1 MIIIPRVIIL
11 FTYFSDVKLHG
22 IKALIITSGKG
33 QAKQLRYC
41 NIIKIHT
48 HKHTINKI
56 VEPCQVK
63 QHGGSGGRGRGPG
76 RESYLPEEMGLDDR
90 ERDETESLHSL
101 PSSSRVE
108 TCHRHGSNTHT

>member
-33 QAKQLRYC
+33 QAKQLWYC
-41 NIIKIHT
+41 DIIKIHT

-63 QHGGSGGRGRGPG
+63 QHGGSVGGAEVLG
-76 RESYLPEEMGLDDR
+76 
-90 ERDETESLHSL
+90 ERVTFLKRWGSMTESGTRQRACIQL
-101 PSSSRVE
+101 
-108 TCHRHGSNTHT
+108 